1 MMFRPIS
8 CGFIGVVRD
17 YFVPGSAAALF
28 SFAVL
33 FAVTDTAHAEWI
45 SDAEFSAVYE
55 SNVNRAIAG
64 RDRKSDVALMP
75 AVSFGYYAQLADSI
89 GLAVSADLK
98 YNGFARF
105 SGLDHLESGLTASL
119 KYKWGLGSYAPW
131 VKVFGSGAHMDY
143 REDFR
148 DEDLVRSGFLSGKRI
163 NERISAQIG
172 YAYESG
178 SARDSRFDTRN
189 SVVSMKIDYLLT
201 ESVQTWIGY
210 AWGRG
215 VYIANL
221 PFAFAG
227 GSSVPRADIVN
238 TFKEPMRAFQL
249 HADAQILSFGAS
261 KVLTSHWSA
270 DISADFVD
278 IFGNG
283 RHYPDSLYKAGIVY
297 AY

>member
-8 CGFIGVVRD
+8 CGFIGVVGD
-17 YFVPGSAAALF
+17 YFVLGSAAALL

-33 FAVTDTAHAEWI
+33 FAMTSTAHAEWFT
-45 SDAEFSAVYE
+45 DAEVSAVYE
-55 SNVNRAIAG
+55 SNINRAVVG

-75 AVSFGYYAQLADSI
+75 AVSFGHYAQLADSI

-98 YNGFARF
+98 YTGFARF
-105 SGLDHLESGLTASL
+105 DGLDHLESGLTAFL

-148 DEDLVRSGFLSGKRI
+148 DEELVRSGLLSGKRI
-163 NERISAQIG
+163 NERISAQLG

-189 SVVSMKIDYLLT
+189 SVISAKIDYLLT

-210 AWGRG
+210 ASGRG

-221 PFAFAG
+221 PFAGAAP
-227 GSSVPRADIVN
+227 SNPRAVIVN
-238 TFKEPMRAFQL
+238 TFKEPMGAFQL
-249 HADAQILSFGAS
+249 HADAQILSLGAS
-261 KVLTSHWSA
+261 KALTSHWSA
-270 DISADFVD
+270 DIGADFVD

-283 RHYPDSLYKAGIVY
+283 RHYPDSLYKADVVY

>member
-1 MMFRPIS
+1 
-8 CGFIGVVRD
+8 
-17 YFVPGSAAALF
+17 
-28 SFAVL
+28 
-33 FAVTDTAHAEWI
+33 
-45 SDAEFSAVYE
+45 
-55 SNVNRAIAG
+55 
-64 RDRKSDVALMP
+64 MP

-131 VKVFGSGAHMDY
+131 VKVFGSGAHRDY

-148 DEDLVRSGFLSGKRI
+148 DEDVVRSGLLSGKRI

-189 SVVSMKIDYLLT
+189 SVVSAKIEYLLT
-201 ESVQTWIGY
+201 ESVQARIGY
-210 AWGRG
+210 ASGSG
-215 VYIANL
+215 IYIANL
-221 PFAFAG
+221 PFAGAAPPI
-227 GSSVPRADIVN
+227 PRAVVVN
-238 TFKEPMRAFQL
+238 TFKQPMGAFQL
-249 HADAQILSFGAS
+249 RSTTRILSLGAS
-261 KVLTSHWSA
+261 KALTSHWSA
-270 DISADFVD
+270 DISSDFVD

-283 RHYPDSLYKAGIVY
+283 RHYPDSLYKADVVY

>member
-1 MMFRPIS
+1 MARPVS
-8 CGFIGVVRD
+8 CGFLGLVRD
-17 YFVPGSAAALF
+17 CVIFGSATALL
-28 SFAVL
+28 SSAIL
-33 FAVTDTAHAEWI
+33 FAVISPAHAEWFT
-45 SDAEFSAVYE
+45 DAEYSGVYE
-55 SNVNRAIAG
+55 SNVNRAIAV

-75 AVSFGYYAQLADSI
+75 AVSLGYFAQLAGSI
-89 GLAVSADLK
+89 GLTVSADLK
-98 YNGFARF
+98 YSGFARF

-131 VKVFGSGAHMDY
+131 VKVFGSGAHIDY

-148 DEDLVRSGFLSGKRI
+148 DENLVRGGLVSGKRI

-189 SVVSMKIDYLLT
+189 GVVSARIDYLLT

-210 AWGRG
+210 ASGSG
-215 VYIANL
+215 TYVVNL
-221 PFAFAG
+221 PFAGAAPFI
-227 GSSVPRADIVN
+227 PRAVVVD
-238 TFKEPMRAFQL
+238 TFKEPMGAFQL
-249 HADAQILSFGAS
+249 HSTARILSFGAS
-261 KVLTSHWSA
+261 EALTSHWSA
-270 DISADFVD
+270 DVSADFVD